1 VRVLFVQHQADCPP
15 GLVGDRLIE
24 LGARLDVAD
33 PMSPLPD
40 PAGYQLLVPLGSEHS
55 AADES
60 VPYLRAEWEL
70 LAGAVRADVP
80 VFGICFGAQLLCRVL
95 GGSVTKVATGP
106 EVDWMKIEV
115 DGPDP
120 VGAGRGCPGTTTR
133 CSRRRAARS
142 PGARPAIRRTSSAG
156 TSACSSTRRPPRRRP
171 RPGRW
176 VTRPPSPGS
185 DWTRSSW
192 WRGCG
197 RMPRTP
203 SAGRR
208 AGRLGA
214 GQDRPGAV
222 SGKPGQRD

>member
-95 GGSVTKVATGP
+95 GGSVTKAAGGP
-106 EVDWMKIEV
+106 EIDWMKIEV

-120 VGAGRGCPGTTTR
+120 VGAGPWLSWHHDAMFPPPG
-133 CSRRRAARS
+133 SEIARS
-142 PGARPAIRRTSSAG
+142 AAGNQAYVVGRHVGVQFHPEATPAAAASWAVGDAAT
-156 TSACSSTRRPPRRRP
+156 
-171 RPGRW
+171 
-176 VTRPPSPGS
+176 VTRLGLDPEHLVARMRADAEDTRARVAELV
-185 DWTRSSW
+185 DWVL
-192 WRGCG
+192 G
-197 RMPRTP
+197 RT
-203 SAGRR
+203 G
-208 AGRLGA
+208 LEL
-214 GQDRPGAV
+214 
-222 SGKPGQRD
+222 